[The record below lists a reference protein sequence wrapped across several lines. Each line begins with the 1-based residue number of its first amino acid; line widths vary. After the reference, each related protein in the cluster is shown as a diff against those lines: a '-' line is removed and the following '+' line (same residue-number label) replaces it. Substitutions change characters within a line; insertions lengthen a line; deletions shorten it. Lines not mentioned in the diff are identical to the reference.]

1 MNKEIL
7 NLFIK
12 IWDNRF
18 PQDDQLE
25 MFHFFSMREFQRIVV
40 DIRTAEESGEEYSEK
55 LADFYR
61 EEKIFTPKY
70 EEAKGFTFTALP
82 FGERDEFNSQ
92 CIRMKQ
98 YIFQNYKG
106 LNPDTHKIWQRFI
119 TRGSS
124 N

>member
-55 LADFYR
+55 LADFYC
-61 EEKIFTPKY
+61 EEKIFTPK
-70 EEAKGFTFTALP
+70 KRSLLQSTKKQKVSHSLP
-82 FGERDEFNSQ
+82 YHLVKEMNL
-92 CIRMKQ
+92 IA
-98 YIFQNYKG
+98 NV
-106 LNPDTHKIWQRFI
+106 
-119 TRGSS
+119 
-124 N
+124 